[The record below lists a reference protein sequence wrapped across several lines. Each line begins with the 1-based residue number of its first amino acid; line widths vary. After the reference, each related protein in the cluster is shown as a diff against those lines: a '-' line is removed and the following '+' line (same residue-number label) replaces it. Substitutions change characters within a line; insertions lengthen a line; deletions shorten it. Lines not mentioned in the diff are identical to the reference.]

1 MATALEW
8 IAWTVF
14 VLVISL
20 LFFAAFGG
28 SKYSETN
35 IEEYMDKLIAEEM
48 ERSGSQG
55 NMEILWKGNY
65 SYSHTRAD
73 SRLSCQDED
82 LAV

>member
-8 IAWTVF
+8 VAWTIF

-48 ERSGSQG
+48 ERSGTQR
-55 NMEILWKGNY
+55 NL
-65 SYSHTRAD
+65 
-73 SRLSCQDED
+73 
-82 LAV
+82 